1 MDMRR
6 GVRIFIAGIL
16 LLTVLACR
24 ISFGGSENKE
34 DAETK
39 NLKLQLTVQAL
50 QMTQAA
56 SANNQAQSA
65 PAQPPAQQVPAQQ
78 AAAQPQPKPQ
88 TQKDTDDDEDKDDDE
103 EEDETPCNSSKYVS
117 ETIKDGTVFDAGEN
131 FEKSWTLRNAGD
143 CDWNEDY
150 EFVFEEGDRMGGEK
164 SIKVNTVIEP
174 NETITFKVH
183 LTAPDDP
190 GDYTGVWRLKSD
202 DGEKLGKYWVKI
214 HVGGAPAGPFAVTS
228 VTFSTAAQPI
238 HIDCPDNVKVTAKI
252 TTSGAGTVT
261 YKWTDCEG
269 GSSNGSITFD
279 SAGTK
284 SVSHNVNIGWSDPA
298 HWASL
303 YIDNPNHQDFGTKYI
318 DVICNP

>member
-1 MDMRR
+1 MDIRR
-6 GVRIFIAGIL
+6 GVRIFIAGIM
-16 LLTVLACR
+16 LLTLLACR
-24 ISFGGSENKE
+24 ISFGGSEDKA
-34 DAETK
+34 DTETE

-65 PAQPPAQQVPAQQ
+65 PAQPQAPQVP
-78 AAAQPQPKPQ
+78 AQPQPKPQ
-88 TQKDTDDDEDKDDDE
+88 TQKDADDDEDTDDDEDDE

-117 ETIKDGTVFDAGEN
+117 ETIKDGTVFDAGED

-214 HVGGAPAGPFAVTS
+214 NVGGAPAGPFAVTS
-228 VTFSTAAQPI
+228 VSFSTAAQPI
-238 HIDCPDNVKVTAKI
+238 HIDCPGNVKVTAKI
-252 TTSGAGTVT
+252 TTNGPGKVT
-261 YKWTDCEG
+261 YEWNDCEG
-269 GSSNGSITFD
+269 GSSSGSVTFD

-284 SVSHNVNIGWSDPA
+284 SVSHNINIGWSDA
-298 HWASL
+298 GHWAGL
-303 YIDNPNHQDFGTKYI
+303 NINEPNHQDFGYKVV
-318 DVICNP
+318 DVVCNP

>member
-1 MDMRR
+1 VNTNK
-6 GVRIFIAGIL
+6 GIRIVIVAVML
-16 LLTVLACR
+16 LAALACTV
-24 ISFGGSENKE
+24 SMGGGGDEEDESE
-34 DAETK
+34 

-50 QMTQAA
+50 QMTQAVSA
-56 SANNQAQSA
+56 ANNQAQQ
-65 PAQPPAQQVPAQQ
+65 PVQPPVVQQNADQDE
-78 AAAQPQPKPQ
+78 A
-88 TQKDTDDDEDKDDDE
+88 DEDKDQDDEKDEEDE

-117 ETIKDGTVFDAGEN
+117 ETIKDGTVYDPGDTFD
-131 FEKSWTLRNAGD
+131 KTWTLRNAGD

-174 NETITFKVH
+174 DETVTFKVH

-214 HVGGAPAGPFAVTS
+214 TVGGEPAGPFSVTS
-228 VTFSTAAQPI
+228 VTFSSAAQPI
-238 HIDCPDNVKVTAKI
+238 NIDCPDDVKVTAKI
-252 TTSGAGTVT
+252 TASGPGTVT

-269 GSSNGSITFD
+269 GSNNGSVTFD

-284 SVSHNVNIGWSDPA
+284 SVSHNVNIGWSDPF
-298 HWASL
+298 HWANL
-303 YIDNPNHQDFGTKYI
+303 YIDNPNHQDFGTHYLN
-318 DVICNP
+318 VVCNP